1 MKTLTI
7 EFQYGTPQKFK
18 ENIVWNWQ
26 LWGTPQIER
35 ERIVFTNELGWKAV
49 LLPQYEEKCTSGGCE
64 KICNNYVVHFL
75 PPNGMRCDEKDIE
88 DAIENFIMNVL
99 QEYKKDNYK
108 DFVWMVE
115 ERKDNKKD
123 FFLTK

>member
-18 ENIVWNWQ
+18 ENIVWKWQ

-49 LLPQYEEKCTSGGCE
+49 LLPQYEETALYADGERTGPCE
-64 KICNNYVVHFL
+64 L
-75 PPNGMRCDEKDIE
+75 EAG
-88 DAIENFIMNVL
+88 
-99 QEYKKDNYK
+99 Q
-108 DFVWMVE
+108 
-115 ERKDNKKD
+115 
-123 FFLTK
+123 

>member
-7 EFQYGTPQKFK
+7 EFEYGTPQKFK
-18 ENIVWNWQ
+18 ENIVWKWQ

-49 LLPQYEEKCTSGGCE
+49 LLPQYEEKCANGGCE

-99 QEYKKDNYK
+99 QEYKKDYYA
-108 DFVWMVE
+108 DLFWTLE
-115 ERKDNKKD
+115 E
-123 FFLTK
+123 TK